1 MPIFFL
7 VIAVLL
13 IAAGINNKTKELGG
27 LIGEAMRPS
36 DGSPSFMAWILALL
50 LVGSLGYVAQ
60 FKPVA
65 NALIALILV
74 VLLLSNKG
82 FFEKFT
88 TALNEG

>member
-13 IAAGINNKTKELGG
+13 IAAGINNKTRELGE
-27 LIGEAMRPS
+27 LIGDSFRPQ
-36 DGSPSFMAWILALL
+36 DGSPSFITWILALL
-50 LVGSLGYVAQ
+50 LVGSLGYVSQ
-60 FKPVA
+60 LKPVA
-65 NALIALILV
+65 NALIALILI

-88 TALNEG
+88 GALKDA